1 MADCS
6 DGIYLSEGGQTLFE
20 KHFLPLVI
28 VLPVSVV
35 IGCSF
40 GILGIFKCSYKVIA
54 LMSTGVV
61 TKLALIPDVDD
72 DVEKEE
78 KKKGCLQKK
87 KSIVFKTPNGP
98 VDKAYGVFPVAPMC
112 FLSLAPLLI
121 LAYASVLITA
131 QWKFTTKCIDVLPGE
146 GSLTHYNGL
155 HRCPPVN
162 CTAWNDSKMNEV
174 LIRISNS
181 TAFDPF
187 NPLERFVSLLAV
199 QVAVLQFF
207 ACIINKGCHSRLSYP
222 PCRYTIIC
230 VFDFLF
236 VLVVSGVTA
245 YIGTTQIDRH
255 TTFQSLTIPFIHLI
269 FVSIAECLVLF
280 VFVCLLWCNKCCSPP
295 SSGVRNN
302 TSSSPK
308 RKEFPPQNHEGKQSA
323 NDEGVP
329 SPNHKNPVSPTTITS
344 EDVAGITAQTPSGE
358 EPSEGHQKESDTQQ
372 CTDL

>member
-6 DGIYLSEGGQTLFE
+6 NGLYLSVEGQTLFE
-20 KHFLPLVI
+20 RYFQPLLI
-28 VLPVSVV
+28 ALLVSVAA
-35 IGCSF
+35 GFSF
-40 GILGIFKCSYKVIA
+40 GFLGVFKCSYKVVA

-61 TKLALIPDVDD
+61 TKLALVPDVED

-78 KKKGCLQKK
+78 KKKRVLQKQ

-98 VDKAYGVFPVAPMC
+98 VEKAYGVFPAAPMC
-112 FLSLAPLLI
+112 FLSIAPVLI

-131 QWKFTTKCIDVLPGE
+131 QWEFTTKCIDAIPGE
-146 GSLTHYNGL
+146 ASPSHYNGL
-155 HRCPPVN
+155 HHCPPVN
-162 CTAWNDSKMNEV
+162 CTAWNDSRMNEV

-181 TAFDPF
+181 TSFDPF
-187 NPLERFVSLLAV
+187 NPLERFVSLIAV
-199 QVAVLQFF
+199 QAAVLQFF
-207 ACIINKGCHSRLSYP
+207 ACIINKGCHSSLSYP

-230 VFDFLF
+230 VLDFLF

-295 SSGVRNN
+295 SSGVYEVRDN
-302 TSSSPK
+302 TSSSKGKELPLK
-308 RKEFPPQNHEGKQSA
+308 NRKGEQSV
-323 NDEGVP
+323 DDKGLP
-329 SPNHKNPVSPTTITS
+329 SPSNESPTSPKTITS
-344 EDVAGITAQTPSGE
+344 DDVTDHITSALPE
-358 EPSEGHQKESDTQQ
+358 EPSEGHLEEFDT
-372 CTDL
+372 